1 MHRNIL
7 KIIVLGS
14 VWGTLEATLG
24 ALLHYLNFPLKGNI
38 MASVG
43 FFCLYLAIAGGRGSN
58 KIYICTAVGAVAAA
72 VKLFDLL
79 LPMPAIYT
87 IRPAVAILIE
97 ALAFSAAVSFM
108 AAVNRDVKPGY
119 FTFSLLVQTLYAIAL
134 ACVFKFGGIGSGMWK
149 YYGVNML
156 IRDIA
161 INTVIC
167 FGLLSLRGPFAKKM
181 PAFSLTAKNA
191 AAVLF
196 IVLSM
201 RSISIM
207 LG

>member
-1 MHRNIL
+1 MYRNVL
-7 KIIVLGS
+7 KIIMLGS

-43 FFCLYLAIAGGRGSN
+43 FFCLYLAVAGGRGN
-58 KIYICTAVGAVAAA
+58 KIFICTTVGVVAAV
-72 VKLFDLL
+72 VKLFDLF
-79 LPMPAIYT
+79 LPMPAIFA

-97 ALAFSAAVSFM
+97 ALAFSAAASVI
-108 AAVNRDVKPGY
+108 AAVNRDVKPGNL
-119 FTFSLLVQTLYAIAL
+119 TFPLLVQVLYATAL
-134 ACVFKFGGIGSGMWK
+134 ACVFKFGGIGSGMWN

-156 IRDIA
+156 LKDIA

-167 FGLLSLRGPFAKKM
+167 FGFLSFRGSFAEKL

-196 IVLSM
+196 IVLSI